1 MLNSVVLVGRAGG
14 DPEIKYFESGRA
26 KAHLSLAV
34 NRPGKR
40 QEGVDNTD
48 WFRVEFWDKKAEVVS
63 QYVKKGALIGV
74 TGRLEISS
82 WTDQSGQK
90 RDLYSIQASDFQFIG
105 SKSDNAGG
113 GGWSG
118 GAQGGGYRDG
128 DDSGF

>member
-1 MLNSVVLVGRAGG
+1 MLNSVVLAGRPGS
-14 DPEIKYFESGRA
+14 DPEIKYFENGRA
-26 KAHLSLAV
+26 KAHFNLAV

-74 TGRLEISS
+74 VGRLEVGS

-90 RDLYSIQASDFQFIG
+90 RELYSIQASDFQFLG
-105 SKSDNAGG
+105 SKSDSAGG
-113 GGWSG
+113 SDWAGSRQSG
-118 GAQGGGYRDG
+118 GFREA